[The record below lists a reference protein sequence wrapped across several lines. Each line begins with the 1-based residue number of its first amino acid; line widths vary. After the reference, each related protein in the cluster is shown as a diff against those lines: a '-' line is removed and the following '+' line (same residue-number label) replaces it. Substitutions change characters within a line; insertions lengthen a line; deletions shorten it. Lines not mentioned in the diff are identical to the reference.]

1 MEAGTP
7 FGVQLHSVSLERGV
21 LSGYQGF
28 HRCLTTGL
36 STVAVE
42 IIQTRRPPK
51 RESAEGNALGQM
63 SAKINCPR
71 KHQPRL
77 CQLSVPRM
85 GLIVVWCT
93 NNGWRRKST
102 CPDNTIPHFIYSAQ
116 AGLELDPSFKASQLS
131 PEHKNHRCCSGLFTQ
146 PGLGQIRDLVA
157 RSVRRMMRQSL
168 MGAQLQSTV
177 SRIS

>member
-1 MEAGTP
+1 
-7 FGVQLHSVSLERGV
+7 
-21 LSGYQGF
+21 
-28 HRCLTTGL
+28 
-36 STVAVE
+36 
-42 IIQTRRPPK
+42 
-51 RESAEGNALGQM
+51 M

-93 NNGWRRKST
+93 NNGWRRRST

-131 PEHKNHRCCSGLFTQ
+131 PEHKNHIGAAAGYSPSQALGRLETCGKKCAENDASKFDGSATPIHGQPHLLDRLCSLLTTLTRKKYHFEKQTFL
-146 PGLGQIRDLVA
+146 PKNRKTKMDNCWTWINVH
-157 RSVRRMMRQSL
+157 
-168 MGAQLQSTV
+168 
-177 SRIS
+177 